1 MRGWLLML
9 ACVAMTGCTLGVQYP
24 YSEVA
29 EQRLLGQVLADT
41 RVPDGEY
48 IMYLSPAFESQ
59 LHQRID
65 RSWPAPQRLAELRK
79 FLFADDELDIRYH
92 SGVTRTAMETYAARS
107 GNCLSLT
114 NLFVVSARSL
124 GINAYFQQ
132 VDIRPSWGQQGSL
145 TIRYEHVVAAGH
157 LPNGLRYV
165 VDFLPDAVFDEFDTL
180 PSADRDALSMFF
192 SNKGAEQLLKGDQ
205 MGAIHYL
212 QQAVRLSPDSS
223 SAWTNMGAAQRRAGN
238 LELAEFSYLH
248 ALQRSQQNLS
258 ALNNLAALYD
268 AQGRVHDA
276 EKITKRVQR
285 YRRRNPYYQF
295 LLANRFFD
303 AGQFLEAEV
312 LLQAAIRLKDD
323 DPSFYR
329 ALALTY
335 AQLGDER
342 QARQMRQRANRL
354 GGSDPVALD
363 PGLSHR
369 FRVDRSDPNEG
380 AIARIQNRSQ

>member
-1 MRGWLLML
+1 MRIWLLIL
-9 ACVAMTGCTLGVQYP
+9 ACAAMTSCTLGVQYP
-24 YSEVA
+24 YSKVA
-29 EQRLLGQVLADT
+29 EQRLLDQVLAGAL
-41 RVPDGEY
+41 VPDGEDM
-48 IMYLSPAFESQ
+48 MYLTPAFESQ

-65 RSWPAPQRLAELRK
+65 PSWPAPRRLAELRK

-92 SGVTRTAMETYAARS
+92 NGVTRTAMETYAARS

-114 NLFVVSARSL
+114 NLFVVTARSL
-124 GINAYFQQ
+124 GINANFQQ
-132 VDIRPSWGQQGSL
+132 VDIRPSWGQKGSL

-165 VDFLPDAVFDEFDTL
+165 VDFLPDAVFAEFDVA
-180 PSADRDALSMFF
+180 PSADRDALSMYY

-205 MGAIHYL
+205 MGAIHYP

-238 LELAEFSYLH
+238 LELAEFSYLQ

-268 AQGRVHDA
+268 AQGRVRDA
-276 EKITKRVQR
+276 EKIAKRVER
-285 YRRRNPYYQF
+285 YRRRNPYYHF
-295 LLANRFFD
+295 LLANLFFD
-303 AGQFLEAEV
+303 AGQFIEAE
-312 LLQAAIRLKDD
+312 LLLHEAIRLKGD

-335 AQLGDER
+335 AELGDER
-342 QARQMRQRANRL
+342 QERRMRQRANRL
-354 GGSDPVALD
+354 GG
-363 PGLSHR
+363 
-369 FRVDRSDPNEG
+369 
-380 AIARIQNRSQ
+380 

>member
-1 MRGWLLML
+1 
-9 ACVAMTGCTLGVQYP
+9 
-24 YSEVA
+24 
-29 EQRLLGQVLADT
+29 
-41 RVPDGEY
+41 VPDGED
-48 IMYLSPAFESQ
+48 IMYLTPAFESQ
-59 LHQRID
+59 LHQRVD
-65 RSWPAPQRLAELRK
+65 PSWPAPRRLAELRI
-79 FLFADDELDIRYH
+79 FLFADDELDIRYR

-114 NLFVVSARSL
+114 NLFVATARSL

-132 VDIRPSWGQQGSL
+132 VDIRPTWGQKGSL

-165 VDFLPDAVFDEFDTL
+165 VDFLPDAMFGEIDRV
-180 PSADRDALSMFF
+180 PSADRDARSMFF

-212 QQAVRLSPDSS
+212 QQAVRLSPESS

-276 EKITKRVQR
+276 EEITKRVQR
-285 YRRRNPYYQF
+285 YRRRNPYYHF

-342 QARQMRQRANRL
+342 QERQMRQRANRL
-354 GGSDPVALD
+354 GGSDPAALD

-369 FRVDRSDPNEG
+369 FRVDRSDSNDG